1 MISIKNDFIQITVK
15 ENGCELSEI
24 KSIKSGQQFLH
35 DGNEKFW
42 LFHAPVLFPIV
53 GRNKD
58 DMFKVF
64 GKQYP
69 IGKHGF
75 ARTSPF
81 TLEKVSESEIRGT
94 LNYNE
99 ETLTSFPF
107 KFSLIISH
115 KLIDNKVV
123 TSLNVKNND
132 SIEMPFGIGGHPAL
146 KCPINDT
153 LNFTDYYLEFEEN
166 ETANMSIIEPEFGFF
181 TGETV
186 PFLKNENK
194 INLNYDLFKIDAVTF
209 TDLKSKK
216 VILKS
221 DKSTENVVF
230 EYKNFPYIAFW
241 TKKDAPFVCVE
252 PWFTHGDFIDYT
264 GEHDKK
270 NGMLKLSP
278 KETFNCEYS
287 FTINEQ

>member
-1 MISIKNDFIQITVK
+1 MISIKNDLIQITVK

-24 KSIKSGQQFLH
+24 KSLKTGNQYLH

-58 DMFKVF
+58 DMFKIN

-75 ARTSPF
+75 TRTSAF
-81 TLEKVSESEIRGT
+81 ALEKVSETEVKGT
-94 LNYNE
+94 LVQNE
-99 ETLTSFPF
+99 ETLKCFPF
-107 KFSLIISH
+107 NFTLTITH
-115 KLIDNKVV
+115 KLVANKVI
-123 TSLNVKNND
+123 TSLNVANTDASN
-132 SIEMPFGIGGHPAL
+132 MPFAIGGHPAL

-153 LNFTDYYLEFEEN
+153 LSFNDYYLEFEEN
-166 ETANMSIIEPEFGFF
+166 ETADMSVIEPEFGFF
-181 TGETV
+181 TGERT
-186 PFLKNENK
+186 PFLNNENK

-216 VILKS
+216 VTLKS
-221 DKSTENVVF
+221 DKSKENVVF
-230 EYKNFPYIAFW
+230 EYKDFPYIAFW

-252 PWFTHGDFIDYT
+252 PWFTHGDFINFE

-270 NGMLKLSP
+270 EGMLNLAP
-278 KETFNCEYS
+278 NENFNCEYS
-287 FTINEQ
+287 FTINE